1 MLKVIFIMDHNSVPS
16 ETGAGSSANA
26 SEVAVHAHRPL
37 TAEEEELLKY
47 QDTRKISERRQSQLE
62 SEARKHWDLF
72 YKRNSTKFF
81 KDRHWTLREFQELS
95 GFGLVRCEMIV
106 NIAHFDFV
114 IAVMHDLNLMYHVV
128 SLNNYMHELTISDKH
143 LCRFD
148 DKSAL

>member
-1 MLKVIFIMDHNSVPS
+1 MLKVIFRMDNTVPS
-16 ETGAGSSANA
+16 ETGAGSSADSSN
-26 SEVAVHAHRPL
+26 VAVHAHRPL

-95 GFGLVRCEMIV
+95 GVGLVRCEMIRKYCT
-106 NIAHFDFV
+106 FLFC
-114 IAVMHDLNLMYHVV
+114 Y
-128 SLNNYMHELTISDKH
+128 SSD
-143 LCRFD
+143 
-148 DKSAL
+148 A